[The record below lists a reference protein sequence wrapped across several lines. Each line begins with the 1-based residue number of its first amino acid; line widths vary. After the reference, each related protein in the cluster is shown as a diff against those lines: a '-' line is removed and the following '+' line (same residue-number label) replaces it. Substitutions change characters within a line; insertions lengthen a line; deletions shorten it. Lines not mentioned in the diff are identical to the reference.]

1 MDLFNN
7 EFLLTMS
14 RVNKEIFRLANKD
27 IEKLKLTVLQLFVLH
42 TISKNPEIGLNE
54 LAEHLNL
61 SKSKSTVSS
70 VVDRLVN
77 QNLLDRVA
85 SQKDRRAIVL
95 RLTEQGKEKLQDY
108 MNSESILSHKLNVIE
123 ENYHDEL
130 QQVIKFHNKI
140 LEILTSEEE

>member
-27 IEKLKLTVLQLFVLH
+27 IEKLNLTVLQLFVLH

-61 SKSKSTVSS
+61 SKSKSTVSG

>member
-1 MDLFNN
+1 
-7 EFLLTMS
+7 MS

-27 IEKLKLTVLQLFVLH
+27 IEKLNLTVLQLFVLH

-61 SKSKSTVSS
+61 SKSKSTVSG